1 MVTLVVAFVL
11 AAILGFA
18 AHRAS
23 VCTVRAVAEV
33 VSSRTVFMFGS
44 VAKTVLWV
52 SAVTIPVLWLVP
64 STQPVPGWQFSAWA
78 VAGGFVFGIGAAI
91 NGACAYSTMARLM
104 DGEGG
109 MLATIV
115 GFAVGVFLFV
125 KLLGTGIVPR
135 PAQTPTIVASTLNW
149 LLLITVAVLAW
160 GIYELV
166 RLWRTRP
173 AGSSVK
179 TLLCARQYRLSTA
192 AVLMGVA
199 SATLVLLYGPLG
211 YTSTFEQLIESGF
224 GMIGLPIRPS
234 PPPVRWI
241 ILIAVLAGMLL
252 STLERGS
259 FRVDFRP
266 RGMWIRNL
274 CGGLLMGLGVALI
287 PGGNDALVL
296 YAIPS
301 LSPHALPAYLAMAA
315 GIAAALL
322 LMRWIFGVHTR
333 VQCRDDLFI
342 TESGV
347 GNRQAVIT
355 EPPPPAGLAPAC
367 SRR

>member
-1 MVTLVVAFVL
+1 MVTLVVAFLL

-33 VSSRTVFMFGS
+33 LSARTVFMFGS

-52 SAVTIPVLWLVP
+52 SAITIPFLWLVP
-64 STQPVPGWQFSAWA
+64 SATPVPGWQLSSWA
-78 VAGGFVFGIGAAI
+78 LAGGFVFGIGAAL
-91 NGACAYSTMARLM
+91 NGACAYSTMARLV

-109 MLATIV
+109 MLVTIA
-115 GFAVGVFLFV
+115 GFAIGVFLFIN
-125 KLLGTGIVPR
+125 LLGTGWVVRPR
-135 PAQTPTIVASTLNW
+135 PTPTVVASALNW
-149 LLLITVAVLAW
+149 LLIIAALFLLW

-173 AGSSVK
+173 AGT
-179 TLLCARQYRLSTA
+179 TLRTLVCARQYRLSTA
-192 AVLMGVA
+192 ALLMGVA
-199 SATLVLLYGPLG
+199 SAALVLMYGPLG
-211 YTSTFEQLIESGF
+211 YTSTFEQVIEAGF
-224 GMIGLPIRPS
+224 GARPW
-234 PPPVRWI
+234 PTAVRWLL
-241 ILIAVLAGMLL
+241 LIAVLLGMLV

-266 RGMWIRNL
+266 RRMWIRNL
-274 CGGLLMGLGVALI
+274 LGGLFMGLGVALI

-322 LMRWIFGVHTR
+322 LMRWAFGVHTR

-347 GNRQAVIT
+347 GNRPPVVPAQ
-355 EPPPPAGLAPAC
+355 PPPAAELAGAR
-367 SRR
+367 SRV

>member
-1 MVTLVVAFVL
+1 MVMLVIAFVL
-11 AAILGFA
+11 AALLGFA

-33 VSSRTVFMFGS
+33 LSSRTAFMFGS

-52 SAVTIPVLWLVP
+52 SAVTIPILWLVP
-64 STQPVPGWQFSAWA
+64 STTPVPGWQFSASA
-78 VAGGFVFGIGAAI
+78 IAGGFVFGIGAAI
-91 NGACAYSTMARLM
+91 NGACAYSTMARLV

-109 MLATIV
+109 MLMTIA
-115 GFAVGVFLFV
+115 GFAIGVFLFV
-125 KLLGTGIVPR
+125 NLLGSGWVVR
-135 PAQTPTIVASTLNW
+135 PTPTPTMVASALSW
-149 LLLITVAVLAW
+149 LLIIAALVLIW

-166 RLWRTRP
+166 RLWRSRP
-173 AGSSVK
+173 AGT
-179 TLLCARQYRLSTA
+179 TLSTLVCARQYRLSTA
-192 AVLMGVA
+192 ALLMGVA
-199 SATLVLLYGPLG
+199 SAALVLMYGPLG
-211 YTSTFEQLIESGF
+211 YTSTFEQLIEAGF
-224 GMIGLPIRPS
+224 GTRPW
-234 PPPVRWI
+234 PTAVRWLL
-241 ILIAVLAGMLL
+241 LIAVLLGMLL

-259 FRVDFRP
+259 FRIDFRP
-266 RGMWIRNL
+266 RTMWIRNL
-274 CGGLLMGLGVALI
+274 LGGVLMGLGVALI

-322 LMRWIFGVHTR
+322 LMRWVLGVHTR

-347 GNRQAVIT
+347 GNRQPAMV
-355 EPPPPAGLAPAC
+355 EPPPAAGVAAGS
-367 SRR
+367 SRA

>member
-33 VSSRTVFMFGS
+33 LSSRTVFMFGS
-44 VAKTVLWV
+44 VIKTVLWV

-64 STQPVPGWQFSAWA
+64 STSPVPGWQFSAWA
-78 VAGGFVFGIGAAI
+78 LVGGFVFGIGAAI
-91 NGACAYSTMARLM
+91 NGACAYSTMARLV

-109 MLATIV
+109 MLMTIA
-115 GFAVGVFLFV
+115 GFALGVFLFV
-125 KLLGTGIVPR
+125 KFLGSGLVVR
-135 PAQTPTIVASTLNW
+135 PAPTPTVVASALTW
-149 LLLITVAVLAW
+149 LLIIAAVVLIW

-173 AGSSVK
+173 AGTTFKSLV
-179 TLLCARQYRLSTA
+179 CARQYRLSTA
-192 AVLMGVA
+192 AWLMGVA
-199 SATLVLLYGPLG
+199 SAILVLLYGPLG
-211 YTSTFEQLIESGF
+211 YTSTFEQVIEGSF
-224 GMIGLPIRPS
+224 GTRPW
-234 PPPVRWI
+234 PTAVRW
-241 ILIAVLAGMLL
+241 LLLVAVLLGMLL

-266 RGMWIRNL
+266 RPMWIRNFL
-274 CGGLLMGLGVALI
+274 GGVCMGLGVALI

-301 LSPHALPAYLAMAA
+301 LSPHALPAYLAMAV
-315 GIAAALL
+315 GVAAALL
-322 LMRWIFGVHTR
+322 LMRALLGVHTR

-342 TESGV
+342 AESGV
-347 GNRQAVIT
+347 GNRPPVAT
-355 EPPPPAGLAPAC
+355 EPPPNAGLTAAHSPG
-367 SRR
+367 